1 MNVQRKRLTQL
12 LEPGLQASMAVAAD
26 GAATTTAAL
35 AAAVARFER
44 ACLRVAVSGVHATTD
59 ERVRARIAAD
69 RIMVAMV
76 AEK

>member
-1 MNVQRKRLTQL
+1 
-12 LEPGLQASMAVAAD
+12 MAVAAD

-76 AEK
+76 AENG

>member
-1 MNVQRKRLTQL
+1 
-12 LEPGLQASMAVAAD
+12 MAVAAD

-44 ACLRVAVSGVHATTD
+44 VCLRVAVSGVHATTD